1 MNSKTDTGGFEKPIK
16 IGDKKSTFPTWEN
29 EVKSLLNHYPMDE
42 YERIRIIMATV
53 TDENYDLCSYDNT
66 STNKLDK
73 LEKIRVQNNNIKNYN
88 FDFKILLNVIEMD
101 DRPTTKR
108 IIQYYIRD
116 LKGTRY
122 YHSLVLKKFSSLD
135 DAMKKVNK
143 MLSSYEEYEESQN
156 KNMKEVKIRSIIVI
170 KHLIKI
176 INSKIE
182 TETTLQ
188 TILQTI
194 LLIIHQ
200 ITTKQIILKKKK
212 LSKPKDN
219 EKDSEVENLTEKFSK
234 MQLYVYHRC
243 GKPGHIASHC
253 MNTRIYVHIE

>member
-1 MNSKTDTGGFEKPIK
+1 M
-16 IGDKKSTFPTWEN
+16 
-29 EVKSLLNHYPMDE
+29 
-42 YERIRIIMATV
+42 
-53 TDENYDLCSYDNT
+53 
-66 STNKLDK
+66 DK

-156 KNMKEVKIRSIIVI
+156 KK
-170 KHLIKI
+170 
-176 INSKIE
+176 
-182 TETTLQ
+182 
-188 TILQTI
+188 
-194 LLIIHQ
+194 
-200 ITTKQIILKKKK
+200 
-212 LSKPKDN
+212 
-219 EKDSEVENLTEKFSK
+219 
-234 MQLYVYHRC
+234 
-243 GKPGHIASHC
+243 
-253 MNTRIYVHIE
+253 